1 MVLIIIDMAHRT
13 LHRRGLIPGLEQPDM
28 VAITFHL
35 RHRQGTG
42 VGEAGWL
49 ETVAAPSLAG
59 LSTRWDRGVWS

>member
-1 MVLIIIDMAHRT
+1 VVFIVIDMTHRT
-13 LHRRGLIPGLEQPDM
+13 LHRCGLVPRLKQPDM

-42 VGEAGWL
+42 VGEAGRL